1 MSQLR
6 VIRAGELSGGTA
18 QTPGL
23 TLCPRARLTVRP
35 PGPSQFFAVHP
46 GWQRWRPPPAEAH

>member
-18 QTPGL
+18 QTPGMQ
-23 TLCPRARLTVRP
+23 RSAGP
-35 PGPSQFFAVHP
+35 PGAAARQNSTEPVNLFN
-46 GWQRWRPPPAEAH
+46 